1 MKREESFVTNLA
13 KLYIALILS
22 RGSAHGY
29 AIMDEF
35 KEVTGK
41 QLSCGQVYPLL
52 SDMEKKGLV
61 EWKEEASGKRKRKV
75 YSLTEKGRQFADGL
89 KQKIMKLLGLQ

>member
-13 KLYIALILS
+13 KLYIALILYK
-22 RGSAHGY
+22 GPAHGY
-29 AIMDEF
+29 AIMKDFEDI
-35 KEVTGK
+35 TGK

-61 EWKEEASGKRKRKV
+61 EWKEDVHGKRKRKV
-75 YSLTEKGRQFADGL
+75 YSLTEKGKQFADGL

>member
-13 KLYIALILS
+13 KLYIALILYRS
-22 RGSAHGY
+22 PAHGY
-29 AIMDEF
+29 SIMKDFEDI
-35 KEVTGK
+35 TGK
-41 QLSCGQVYPLL
+41 VLSCGQVYPLL

-61 EWKEEASGKRKRKV
+61 EWKEEADGKRKRKV

-89 KQKIMKLLGLQ
+89 KAKIMKLLGL